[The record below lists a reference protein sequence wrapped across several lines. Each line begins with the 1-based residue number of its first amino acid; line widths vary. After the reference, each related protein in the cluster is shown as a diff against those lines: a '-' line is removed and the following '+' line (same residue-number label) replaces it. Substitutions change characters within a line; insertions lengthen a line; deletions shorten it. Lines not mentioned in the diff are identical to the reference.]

1 MGPPPGWS
9 DSDTSGSWSLLGS
22 EELRSKPGVAWSLR
36 PRMAE
41 VVPKEG
47 DGKKAGGGLEAG
59 IWGAP
64 GSVLSNAVEVGGGSG
79 GRRRPA
85 RGAL

>member
-1 MGPPPGWS
+1 
-9 DSDTSGSWSLLGS
+9 
-22 EELRSKPGVAWSLR
+22 
-36 PRMAE
+36 MAE